1 MLQCDLHLPYFEPKS
16 FICYEMHTYMY
27 YMFTTGTQ
35 RQKGRGVGGL
45 PIVPTITIFLKLTYR
60 KFNFGGCG
68 GFVTFKEVS
77 LMKGQG

>member
-1 MLQCDLHLPYFEPKS
+1 MLQCDLHLPYFEPRVLYVMK
-16 FICYEMHTYMY
+16 CTYMY

-45 PIVPTITIFLKLTYR
+45 PIVPTIKIFLKLTYR